1 MSFIDVVYSL
11 NKFLKWKYIIWFNIK
26 LFCILSFL
34 ISLRSSNSDRE
45 KKGLNELVNDL
56 LKLGMCDE
64 WWGNWCMKK
73 EYIRYFKFIMKFID
87 NVVCNYRVVKIFRE
101 NIDCINWIDFLFDGN
116 MFIFSSD
123 DDLIVIYDC

>member
-1 MSFIDVVYSL
+1 MNGEEIGV
-11 NKFLKWKYIIWFNIK
+11 W
-26 LFCILSFL
+26 
-34 ISLRSSNSDRE
+34 
-45 KKGLNELVNDL
+45 
-56 LKLGMCDE
+56 
-64 WWGNWCMKK
+64 KK